1 MSYSWSLLK
10 KPFKDLKISTKV
22 HELYIV
28 KKKEKRWRFRILPRN
43 STRTIRPLKV
53 RLTKGNNLHLV
64 VPLLRDVA
72 IRHQKYGLI
81 T

>member
-1 MSYSWSLLK
+1 MSYSWSFPK
-10 KPFKDLKISTKV
+10 KPFKDLKITKSTKV
-22 HELYIV
+22 YELYIV
-28 KKKEKRWRFRILPRN
+28 KKRRFRILPRN

-53 RLTKGNNLHLV
+53 RLTKGNTLHLV
-64 VPLLRDVA
+64 VSLLRDVA